1 MPPAQAASLTVC
13 NPAGQSEDGV
23 YVDTILASSS
33 GTAVDFPRADT
44 ETIEAAGD
52 GLEAFNALFLARG
65 WGDGL
70 PLVPPTP
77 ERVKAMLAG
86 YDLPDDFP
94 IATLPPLD
102 GVATVGKIA
111 VNAVMAGCEPRHM
124 PLLVAAVEAVSQP
137 EFDLRGVATTTNP
150 DSVLVIVSGPIVKR
164 LGINAGTNT
173 FGRGNRANACIGR
186 ALHLIISNV
195 GGSRPSITDMSTLGQ
210 PGDFAMFLAENA
222 DASPWPSFHTEYGFL
237 PERNVVTVAAVE
249 GTPASWA
256 SATAALN
263 IWISSRHGCA
273 DTTGPTAGA
282 SFCSSRR
289 TPRRCSHGKAG
300 RGRPCASTSGNGP
313 ASPSA
318 SGTGSTTAR
327 RRQERASPRKCS
339 PSPIRMSWCTSRF
352 SIPCPSSWRAA
363 RAKRACCYPAGPR
376 GRWSAKRNPPARE
389 LGRGRALSPFLQQG
403 LGARILQRST
413 QRSGM
418 ARELHSASPF

>member
-1 MPPAQAASLTVC
+1 MRIILSFLFAAGLFLMPPAQAASLTVC

-44 ETIEAAGD
+44 ETIEAAATD
-52 GLEAFNALFLARG
+52 LRRSTPWVPRPGL
-65 WGDGL
+65 GDGL

-86 YDLPDDFP
+86 YDLADDFP
-94 IATLPPLD
+94 IAMLPPLD

-195 GGSRPSITDMSTLGQ
+195 GGSPARHHRHVHPRPA
-210 PGDFAMFLAENA
+210 GDFAMFLAENA

-249 GTPASWA
+249 GYSGIMGIGYSRPEYLDLI
-256 SATAALN
+256 AAWLRGHDRPYRRS
-263 IWISSRHGCA
+263 IILLGRAGHRA
-273 DTTGPTAGA
+273 DARTGRLDAGGHAPVHPGTGPHPL
-282 SFCSSRR
+282 RR
-289 TPRRCSHGKAG
+289 VEPAVPRREGGKK
-300 RGRPCASTSGNGP
+300 GRPR
-313 ASPSA
+313 
-318 SGTGSTTAR
+318 GSVRHR
-327 RRQERASPRKCS
+327 RSE
-339 PSPIRMSWCTSRF
+339 
-352 SIPCPSSWRAA
+352 
-363 RAKRACCYPAGPR
+363 
-376 GRWSAKRNPPARE
+376 
-389 LGRGRALSPFLQQG
+389 
-403 LGARILQRST
+403 
-413 QRSGM
+413 
-418 ARELHSASPF
+418 

>member
-1 MPPAQAASLTVC
+1 MRIILSFLFAAGLFLMPPAQAASLTVC

-195 GGSRPSITDMSTLGQ
+195 GGSRPGITDMSTSVSRAISPCSGRNAGQ
-210 PGDFAMFLAENA
+210 
-222 DASPWPSFHTEYGFL
+222 PWPSFHEYGFL

-249 GTPASWA
+249 STPASWA
-256 SATAALN
+256 STAALN
-263 IWISSRHGCA
+263 IWISSRHGA
-273 DTTGPTAGA
+273 GTTGPPPGIT
-282 SFCSSRR
+282 CSSRR
-289 TPRRCSHGKAG
+289 TPRRCSQGRLDAEAMRQYIREQARIPFGEWNRQYHGAKEARKGVPEEVFAIADPNELVDKPFFDSMPIIVAG
-300 RGRPCASTSGNGP
+300 GTGEKSMLLPCWASGKMVSQEIRLP
-313 ASPSA
+313 ASW
-318 SGTGSTTAR
+318 GEGVR
-327 RRQERASPRKCS
+327 
-339 PSPIRMSWCTSRF
+339 
-352 SIPCPSSWRAA
+352 
-363 RAKRACCYPAGPR
+363 
-376 GRWSAKRNPPARE
+376 
-389 LGRGRALSPFLQQG
+389 
-403 LGARILQRST
+403 
-413 QRSGM
+413 
-418 ARELHSASPF
+418 

>member
-1 MPPAQAASLTVC
+1 M
-13 NPAGQSEDGV
+13 
-23 YVDTILASSS
+23 
-33 GTAVDFPRADT
+33 DFPRADT

-111 VNAVMAGCEPRHM
+111 VMAGCEPRHM

-173 FGRGNRANACIGR
+173 CGRGNRANACIGR

-195 GGSRPSITDMSTLGQ
+195 GGSRPGITDMSTLGQ

-249 GTPASWA
+249 GYSGIMGIGYSRPEYLDLIAAWLRGHDRPYRRSIILLVAQDTAQMLAREGWTREAMRQYIRERARIPFGEWNRQYHGAKEARKGVPEEVFAIADPNELVDKPFFDSMPIIVAGGTGEKSMLLPCWASGKMVSQEIRLPASWGEGV
-256 SATAALN
+256 
-263 IWISSRHGCA
+263 R
-273 DTTGPTAGA
+273 
-282 SFCSSRR
+282 
-289 TPRRCSHGKAG
+289 
-300 RGRPCASTSGNGP
+300 
-313 ASPSA
+313 
-318 SGTGSTTAR
+318 
-327 RRQERASPRKCS
+327 
-339 PSPIRMSWCTSRF
+339 
-352 SIPCPSSWRAA
+352 
-363 RAKRACCYPAGPR
+363 
-376 GRWSAKRNPPARE
+376 
-389 LGRGRALSPFLQQG
+389 
-403 LGARILQRST
+403 
-413 QRSGM
+413 
-418 ARELHSASPF
+418 

>member
-1 MPPAQAASLTVC
+1 MRIILSFLFAAGLFLMPPAQAASLTVC

-195 GGSRPSITDMSTLGQ
+195 GGSRPGITDMSTLGQ

-249 GTPASWA
+249 GYSGIMGIGYSRPEYLDLIAAWLRGHDRPYRRSIILLVAQDTAQMLAREGWTREAMRQYIRERARIPFGEWNRQYHGAKEARKCVTEEVFAIADPNELVDKPFFDSMPIIVAGGTGEKSMLLPCWASGKMVSQEIRLPASWGEGV
-256 SATAALN
+256 
-263 IWISSRHGCA
+263 R
-273 DTTGPTAGA
+273 
-282 SFCSSRR
+282 
-289 TPRRCSHGKAG
+289 
-300 RGRPCASTSGNGP
+300 
-313 ASPSA
+313 
-318 SGTGSTTAR
+318 
-327 RRQERASPRKCS
+327 
-339 PSPIRMSWCTSRF
+339 
-352 SIPCPSSWRAA
+352 
-363 RAKRACCYPAGPR
+363 
-376 GRWSAKRNPPARE
+376 
-389 LGRGRALSPFLQQG
+389 
-403 LGARILQRST
+403 
-413 QRSGM
+413 
-418 ARELHSASPF
+418 

>member
-1 MPPAQAASLTVC
+1 MRIILSFLFAAGLFLMPPAQAASLTVC

-94 IATLPPLD
+94 IAMLPPLD

-195 GGSRPSITDMSTLGQ
+195 GGSRPGITDMSTLGQ
-210 PGDFAMFLAENA
+210 PAI
-222 DASPWPSFHTEYGFL
+222 SPCFWPRT
-237 PERNVVTVAAVE
+237 P
-249 GTPASWA
+249 TPA
-256 SATAALN
+256 
-263 IWISSRHGCA
+263 H
-273 DTTGPTAGA
+273 
-282 SFCSSRR
+282 
-289 TPRRCSHGKAG
+289 
-300 RGRPCASTSGNGP
+300 GRPFTPNTASCP
-313 ASPSA
+313 
-318 SGTGSTTAR
+318 SGT
-327 RRQERASPRKCS
+327 
-339 PSPIRMSWCTSRF
+339 W
-352 SIPCPSSWRAA
+352 
-363 RAKRACCYPAGPR
+363 
-376 GRWSAKRNPPARE
+376 
-389 LGRGRALSPFLQQG
+389 
-403 LGARILQRST
+403 
-413 QRSGM
+413 
-418 ARELHSASPF
+418 

>member
-1 MPPAQAASLTVC
+1 MRIILSFLFAAGLFLMPPAQAASLTVC

-186 ALHLIISNV
+186 ALHLIINNV
-195 GGSRPSITDMSTLGQ
+195 GGSRPGITDMSTLGQ

-222 DASPWPSFHTEYGFL
+222 DASPWPPFHTEYGFL
-237 PERNVVTVAAVE
+237 RTTLAGDTLDNSNGIVWDLAWLYRYTNGGLTLTPGIGVE
-249 GTPASWA
+249 WNSENQNDYYYGVSRKE
-256 SATAALN
+256 SA
-263 IWISSRHGCA
+263 
-273 DTTGPTAGA
+273 
-282 SFCSSRR
+282 
-289 TPRRCSHGKAG
+289 
-300 RGRPCASTSGNGP
+300 
-313 ASPSA
+313 
-318 SGTGSTTAR
+318 
-327 RRQERASPRKCS
+327 
-339 PSPIRMSWCTSRF
+339 
-352 SIPCPSSWRAA
+352 
-363 RAKRACCYPAGPR
+363 
-376 GRWSAKRNPPARE
+376 
-389 LGRGRALSPFLQQG
+389 
-403 LGARILQRST
+403 
-413 QRSGM
+413 RSGM
-418 ARELHSASPF
+418 RGYNPDDSWNPYLELSANYNFLGDWSVYGVARYTRLSDEITDSPMVDKSWTGLISTGITYKF

>member
-1 MPPAQAASLTVC
+1 MRIILSFLFAAGLFLMPPAQAASLTVC

-65 WGDGL
+65 WGD
-70 PLVPPTP
+70 VPPTP

-195 GGSRPSITDMSTLGQ
+195 GGSRTGITDMSTLGQ

-237 PERNVVTVAAVE
+237 PEGIYDRDTFALRLME
-249 GTPASWA
+249 KPASFFYSVLWNKLYRRDILADHHLQFTSEVRWA
-256 SATAALN
+256 EDLVFNLEYILYANVFVS
-263 IWISSRHGCA
+263 IS
-273 DTTGPTAGA
+273 
-282 SFCSSRR
+282 
-289 TPRRCSHGKAG
+289 KAG
-300 RGRPCASTSGNGP
+300 YHYVQNPQSICHTQINLASIVQNKLQVFRYYKELYTKLGLYDQVQPQLYKFLTAFSENAYPSGSPQKIIMDMANHWGFGVLD
-313 ASPSA
+313 ASDKEKKHKTEPDA
-318 SGTGSTTAR
+318 
-327 RRQERASPRKCS
+327 
-339 PSPIRMSWCTSRF
+339 
-352 SIPCPSSWRAA
+352 
-363 RAKRACCYPAGPR
+363 
-376 GRWSAKRNPPARE
+376 
-389 LGRGRALSPFLQQG
+389 
-403 LGARILQRST
+403 
-413 QRSGM
+413 
-418 ARELHSASPF
+418 

>member
-1 MPPAQAASLTVC
+1 MRIILSFLFAAGLFLMPPAQAASLTVC

-23 YVDTILASSS
+23 YVDPILASSS

-195 GGSRPSITDMSTLGQ
+195 GGSRPGITDMSTLGQ

-249 GTPASWA
+249 GYSGIMGIGYTRPEYLNLIAAWLRGHDRPYR
-256 SATAALN
+256 SAIILIIAQDTAKML
-263 IWISSRHGCA
+263 
-273 DTTGPTAGA
+273 
-282 SFCSSRR
+282 
-289 TPRRCSHGKAG
+289 
-300 RGRPCASTSGNGP
+300 
-313 ASPSA
+313 
-318 SGTGSTTAR
+318 
-327 RRQERASPRKCS
+327 
-339 PSPIRMSWCTSRF
+339 
-352 SIPCPSSWRAA
+352 
-363 RAKRACCYPAGPR
+363 
-376 GRWSAKRNPPARE
+376 ARE
-389 LGRGRALSPFLQQG
+389 GWTRESIRHYLSRQ
-403 LGARILQRST
+403 ARI
-413 QRSGM
+413 
-418 ARELHSASPF
+418 PFGEWKRRFRGATEAKHHVPGDILRTKDDSKPVPMPFVESMPIIVAGGPGEKSMLMPCWANGHPVSVEVHLPVDWK